1 MVMST
6 VPDASSI
13 TSRFL
18 SEHIFTQLHFSRLLP
33 DNSHHPDFLMSHHC
47 PSHIFSVR
55 HAQEPKSQGHQKH
68 MLQANKDG
76 LEVKHG
82 QHPSPQETNRPC
94 HRQNHRSYYLCPLS
108 SSHQTPIPL
117 TPSPCLGLQAFSPFP
132 PLAPGHLA
140 PTSHLVVDVTICK
153 HSVEI
158 LDTFLSIPV
167 IVVFQALL
175 YCSHIHRRFNDL
187 IVILESR
194 ESKMPVS
201 PPQPCGTHRWACRSH
216 SRSLHRHT
224 GQSHSRD
231 RSSSST
237 ASVSH
242 LKGNPEIKWI
252 REGFLNASGNLEG
265 KCANL
270 PTALSEN
277 RLPLLRS
284 MGFFFLC

>member
-94 HRQNHRSYYLCPLS
+94 HRQNHRSYYLCP
-108 SSHQTPIPL
+108 
-117 TPSPCLGLQAFSPFP
+117 
-132 PLAPGHLA
+132 
-140 PTSHLVVDVTICK
+140 
-153 HSVEI
+153 
-158 LDTFLSIPV
+158 
-167 IVVFQALL
+167 
-175 YCSHIHRRFNDL
+175 
-187 IVILESR
+187 
-194 ESKMPVS
+194 S
-201 PPQPCGTHRWACRSH
+201 PPPVR
-216 SRSLHRHT
+216 L
-224 GQSHSRD
+224 QSHS
-231 RSSSST
+231 
-237 ASVSH
+237 
-242 LKGNPEIKWI
+242 
-252 REGFLNASGNLEG
+252 
-265 KCANL
+265 L
-270 PTALSEN
+270 PGPAWGSRHSRLF
-277 RLPLLRS
+277 LPLPQGTCPHIAPCCRCNNL
-284 MGFFFLC
+284 